1 MSDLDKVY
9 ERVLEMQKNIETA
22 SPEEQIKMMN
32 ELLDVASQIELSLNS
47 VQDDIKELNEVM
59 ARYPSLANNQKI
71 YFVFRIRYGKE
82 FLANRVLHSSH
93 YKRGRYYCRTV

>member
-32 ELLDVASQIELSLNS
+32 ELLEVAAQIEQSLSS
-47 VQDDIKELNEVM
+47 VQDDLKELNETFENEN
-59 ARYPSLANNQKI
+59 PQDEINN
-71 YFVFRIRYGKE
+71 
-82 FLANRVLHSSH
+82 
-93 YKRGRYYCRTV
+93 

>member
-32 ELLDVASQIELSLNS
+32 ELLDVASQIEFSLNS
-47 VQDDIKELNEVM
+47 VQDDLKELNETFENEN
-59 ARYPSLANNQKI
+59 PQNEIDN
-71 YFVFRIRYGKE
+71 
-82 FLANRVLHSSH
+82 
-93 YKRGRYYCRTV
+93 

>member
-32 ELLDVASQIELSLNS
+32 ELLEVASQIESSLNR
-47 VQDDIKELNEVM
+47 VQDDIKELNETFENEN
-59 ARYPSLANNQKI
+59 PQDEINN
-71 YFVFRIRYGKE
+71 
-82 FLANRVLHSSH
+82 
-93 YKRGRYYCRTV
+93 

>member
-32 ELLDVASQIELSLNS
+32 ELLDVASQIEQSLYS
-47 VQDDIKELNEVM
+47 VQDDLKELNETFENEN
-59 ARYPSLANNQKI
+59 PQNEIDN
-71 YFVFRIRYGKE
+71 
-82 FLANRVLHSSH
+82 
-93 YKRGRYYCRTV
+93 

>member
-32 ELLDVASQIELSLNS
+32 ELLDVASQIEFSLNS
-47 VQDDIKELNEVM
+47 VQDDLKELNETFENEN
-59 ARYPSLANNQKI
+59 PQDEIDN
-71 YFVFRIRYGKE
+71 
-82 FLANRVLHSSH
+82 
-93 YKRGRYYCRTV
+93 

>member
-32 ELLDVASQIELSLNS
+32 ELLEVAAQIEQSLSS
-47 VQDDIKELNEVM
+47 VQDDLKELNETFETEN
-59 ARYPSLANNQKI
+59 PQN
-71 YFVFRIRYGKE
+71 E
-82 FLANRVLHSSH
+82 E
-93 YKRGRYYCRTV
+93 

>member
-32 ELLDVASQIELSLNS
+32 ELLDVASQIEQSLSS
-47 VQDDIKELNEVM
+47 VQDNLKELNETFENENLQNEIN
-59 ARYPSLANNQKI
+59 S
-71 YFVFRIRYGKE
+71 
-82 FLANRVLHSSH
+82 
-93 YKRGRYYCRTV
+93 

>member
-32 ELLDVASQIELSLNS
+32 ELLEVAAQIEQSLSS
-47 VQDDIKELNEVM
+47 VQDDLKELNETFENEN
-59 ARYPSLANNQKI
+59 PQNEIDN
-71 YFVFRIRYGKE
+71 
-82 FLANRVLHSSH
+82 
-93 YKRGRYYCRTV
+93 

>member
-32 ELLDVASQIELSLNS
+32 ELLDVASQIEFSLSS
-47 VQDDIKELNEVM
+47 VQDDLKELNETFENEN
-59 ARYPSLANNQKI
+59 PQNEIDN
-71 YFVFRIRYGKE
+71 
-82 FLANRVLHSSH
+82 
-93 YKRGRYYCRTV
+93 

>member
-32 ELLDVASQIELSLNS
+32 ELLDVASQIEQSLSS
-47 VQDDIKELNEVM
+47 VQDDLKELNETFENENLQNEIN
-59 ARYPSLANNQKI
+59 S
-71 YFVFRIRYGKE
+71 
-82 FLANRVLHSSH
+82 
-93 YKRGRYYCRTV
+93 

>member
-32 ELLDVASQIELSLNS
+32 ELLDVASQIEFSLNS
-47 VQDDIKELNEVM
+47 VQDDIKELNETFENEN
-59 ARYPSLANNQKI
+59 PQDEIHN
-71 YFVFRIRYGKE
+71 
-82 FLANRVLHSSH
+82 
-93 YKRGRYYCRTV
+93 

>member
-9 ERVLEMQKNIETA
+9 ERVLEMQKNIETT

-47 VQDDIKELNEVM
+47 VQDDIKELNETFENEN
-59 ARYPSLANNQKI
+59 PQNEIDN
-71 YFVFRIRYGKE
+71 
-82 FLANRVLHSSH
+82 
-93 YKRGRYYCRTV
+93 

>member
-32 ELLDVASQIELSLNS
+32 ELLEVAAQIEQSLSS
-47 VQDDIKELNEVM
+47 VQDDLKELNETFENEN
-59 ARYPSLANNQKI
+59 LQNEIDN
-71 YFVFRIRYGKE
+71 
-82 FLANRVLHSSH
+82 
-93 YKRGRYYCRTV
+93 

>member
-32 ELLDVASQIELSLNS
+32 ELLEVASQIELSLNS
-47 VQDDIKELNEVM
+47 VQDDLKELNETFENEN
-59 ARYPSLANNQKI
+59 PQDEINN
-71 YFVFRIRYGKE
+71 
-82 FLANRVLHSSH
+82 
-93 YKRGRYYCRTV
+93 

>member
-32 ELLDVASQIELSLNS
+32 ELLDVASQIEFSLNS
-47 VQDDIKELNEVM
+47 VQDDLKELNETFENEN
-59 ARYPSLANNQKI
+59 LQNEIDN
-71 YFVFRIRYGKE
+71 
-82 FLANRVLHSSH
+82 
-93 YKRGRYYCRTV
+93 